1 MNIFYLDKD
10 PKVCAQYHLD
20 KHVVKMIVEYAQLMS
35 TAHRVLD
42 GKEYF
47 DLSKN
52 GRRVKRYKLPDV
64 YLDRVIYKA
73 CHINHPSA
81 VWTRASNQNY
91 KWLFKLWNELCKEY
105 TYRYKKQHAT
115 FMKLAVDLVKTP
127 ANIPIGEFTQ
137 PTPAMPD
144 YCKHED
150 SLIAYRKYY
159 INEKMYMARYTGRE
173 LPIWLEKEASSVL

>member
-42 GKEYF
+42 GKEYY

-81 VWTRASNQNY
+81 VWTRASDQNY

-127 ANIPIGEFTQ
+127 SNIPISEFTQ

-159 INEKMYMARYTGRE
+159 INEKMYMAKYTGRE
-173 LPIWLEKEASSVL
+173 LPTWLEKEASSVL

>member
-159 INEKMYMARYTGRE
+159 INEKMYMAKYTGRE

>member
-42 GKEYF
+42 GKEYY

-52 GRRVKRYKLPDV
+52 NRRVKRFKLPNK

-81 VWTRASNQNY
+81 IWTRHSDENY

-115 FMKLAVDLVKTP
+115 FMKLGVDLVKVP
-127 ANIPIGEFTQ
+127 KNIPKGEFTQ

-144 YCKHED
+144 YCKDAD
-150 SLIAYRKYY
+150 SLVAYRKYY
-159 INEKMYMARYTGRE
+159 INEKMYMAKYTGRE
-173 LPIWLEKEASSVL
+173 LPEWLKKTVSM